1 MGSKSTP
8 RRGKSTADAADAGGL
23 TPKQARFAAEYL
35 KDFNALQAAIRA
47 GYSAKTA
54 GQAGYRLLKHV
65 QVQQMIA
72 PKRDEAVAERA
83 EAINRMAL
91 SAERTRLEI
100 ARLSYFD
107 PRKLFRANGEPVPVH
122 ELDDDSAACI
132 AGLEVLEQ
140 YEGSGKDRVFVGY
153 LKKYKIAD
161 KNAALEK
168 AAKIDGL
175 YEKDNKQKSSYE
187 DALRALAESK
197 TAASA

>member
-1 MGSKSTP
+1 
-8 RRGKSTADAADAGGL
+8 
-23 TPKQARFAAEYL
+23 
-35 KDFNALQAAIRA
+35 
-47 GYSAKTA
+47 
-54 GQAGYRLLKHV
+54 
-65 QVQQMIA
+65 MIA

-175 YEKDNKQKSSYE
+175 YEKDNEQNKPVTRIVMVPAK
-187 DALRALAESK
+187 DAA
-197 TAASA
+197 